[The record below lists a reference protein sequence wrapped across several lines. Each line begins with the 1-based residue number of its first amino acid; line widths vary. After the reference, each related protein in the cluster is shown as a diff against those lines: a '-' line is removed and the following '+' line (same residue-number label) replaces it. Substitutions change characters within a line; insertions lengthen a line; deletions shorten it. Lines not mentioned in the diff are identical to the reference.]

1 MFLLSMLKTLSLIE
15 DKKMKDYNK
24 KILKAIDDFKNGK
37 MVIVVDDKDR
47 ENEGDFIISAELCT
61 AEDIN
66 FMMKEARGLI
76 CVSIKNERAKDFEKA

>member
-1 MFLLSMLKTLSLIE
+1 MS
-15 DKKMKDYNK
+15 DYNK
-24 KILKAIDDFKNGK
+24 KIKQAIKDFKSGK

-47 ENEGDFIISAELCT
+47 ENEGDFIVSAELCS

-76 CVSIKNERAKDFEKA
+76 CVSITNERASQLKLSPMVS